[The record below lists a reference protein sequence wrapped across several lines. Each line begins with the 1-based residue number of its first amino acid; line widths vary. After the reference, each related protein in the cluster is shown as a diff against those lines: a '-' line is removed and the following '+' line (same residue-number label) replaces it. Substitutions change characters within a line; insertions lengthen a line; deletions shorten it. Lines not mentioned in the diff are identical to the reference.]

1 VDKPEMVKVRLIC
14 AAEEMPGL
22 LLVLETALEQA
33 GCVPLITTTPKECTG
48 TDAGQMM
55 AHLTLL
61 ARGQEFY
68 QRGVTYVQDRSE
80 K

>member
-1 VDKPEMVKVRLIC
+1 VDKPEMVKVRLI
-14 AAEEMPGL
+14 ASAEELPGL
-22 LLVLETALEQA
+22 LAVLETALVQA

-48 TDAGQMM
+48 TDTGQMM

-68 QRGVTYVQDRSE
+68 QRGVSYVKE
-80 K
+80 

>member
-48 TDAGQMM
+48 TDVGQMM

-61 ARGQEFY
+61 AHGRAWTQ
-68 QRGVTYVQDRSE
+68 QGVTFVKE
-80 K
+80 